1 MDCIGEE
8 VFKKRR
14 RLCIALAREIDN
26 KNEKLLEMERTM
38 KEKDILLKEA
48 LEAKQSFK
56 LELEKLKS
64 RMEFQKK
71 ELEQQGKE
79 EFNHWQA
86 TVVAQGRKQENSDMG
101 CVVESQKM
109 NLEQAINEIEKF
121 DSKTDLNGQH
131 TMGNKDELMQL
142 KVYLKALEDKVSD
155 MEDEHQALITKER
168 MMNDELQDARKEA
181 IRALQGLSTHHLRK
195 FQIKRMG
202 QIDTKP
208 FEALFS
214 NKCSSE
220 DWNAEAIKLCSLWE
234 ENVRS
239 ANWHPFKRVENR
251 GRLIEIID
259 DNDEKLKELRSEYG
273 EDVFKAVA
281 NALMEL
287 NEYNPSGRY
296 PVSELWDCQKGRK
309 ASLKEII
316 EYISN
321 KLKTLQ
327 PKRKRS

>member
-131 TMGNKDELMQL
+131 TMGNKDEVATSTVLSDTKQFFMSCCENPNESKAHNAVDYRRL
-142 KVYLKALEDKVSD
+142 KV
-155 MEDEHQALITKER
+155 
-168 MMNDELQDARKEA
+168 
-181 IRALQGLSTHHLRK
+181 
-195 FQIKRMG
+195 
-202 QIDTKP
+202 
-208 FEALFS
+208 
-214 NKCSSE
+214 
-220 DWNAEAIKLCSLWE
+220 
-234 ENVRS
+234 
-239 ANWHPFKRVENR
+239 
-251 GRLIEIID
+251 
-259 DNDEKLKELRSEYG
+259 
-273 EDVFKAVA
+273 
-281 NALMEL
+281 
-287 NEYNPSGRY
+287 
-296 PVSELWDCQKGRK
+296 
-309 ASLKEII
+309 
-316 EYISN
+316 
-321 KLKTLQ
+321 
-327 PKRKRS
+327 